1 MSEGVRSFG
10 FDEGKDIKDNSFPKF
25 KGEKGQTYV
34 FGFAW
39 DVPNEIFRMSEGHYS
54 NSLQQGWQCLSDES
68 KGIKECC
75 CTASYDGMEAKK
87 KIGCAI
93 VLYKFD
99 ANDNN
104 KITGV
109 KDVVSWTFSPKVFQS
124 LRAIYSE
131 HGLVD
136 IVATCTDTKYQS
148 FTFVPKKG
156 SAWTQTDKS
165 KEFVK
170 NKADKIY
177 KILPK
182 LLYAKK
188 SLSEI
193 RELLGLNAGSSDAST
208 GMSLDG
214 IAGSLG

>member
-54 NSLQQGWQCLSDES
+54 NSLQQGWQCLSDEA

-124 LRAIYSE
+124 LRAICSE
-131 HGLVD
+131 
-136 IVATCTDTKYQS
+136 
-148 FTFVPKKG
+148 P
-156 SAWTQTDKS
+156 SADCH
-165 KEFVK
+165 ERH
-170 NKADKIY
+170 N
-177 KILPK
+177 
-182 LLYAKK
+182 
-188 SLSEI
+188 
-193 RELLGLNAGSSDAST
+193 REST
-208 GMSLDG
+208 GKDHQKTFHQSDSQQWRNLCSPLYTNRYIPGATFSDRTG
-214 IAGSLG
+214 NPWLYLSVSYP